1 MLPIIPNRY
10 AEAGQQ
16 QKMNRP
22 MDPRVVRSAHYFE
35 SGRGFDTLAVA
46 ALLHTRPDTLP
57 FQACLKPIRMKK
69 SIELTEGQIWSN
81 NIERFQIVSI
91 VNDQVTLESD
101 AGVRKLG
108 INFSGSVKMNVA
120 DLEQFLQNEF
130 VSFQVVE
137 S

>member
-1 MLPIIPNRY
+1 
-10 AEAGQQ
+10 
-16 QKMNRP
+16 
-22 MDPRVVRSAHYFE
+22 
-35 SGRGFDTLAVA
+35 
-46 ALLHTRPDTLP
+46 
-57 FQACLKPIRMKK
+57 MKK